1 MHTDAGWIC
10 INGCLFKP
18 EDATVSVLDSGF
30 LLGDGL
36 FESLRATD
44 GRPYLLNR
52 HLRRLFDAAA
62 ECEFTNMPLVEAVE
76 KQVHQTLEHAVLAE
90 AYVRVT
96 ITRGTGAVGLTPPKG
111 PPTVVIAVLPTGPPP
126 PPEETLAV
134 TLLPPHIHR
143 PTRAKSASW
152 QHAVLARR
160 SVEKAG
166 ADEGIY
172 LSESGY
178 IPEAVASNVFVV
190 ADEQLL
196 TPEVKE
202 CLPGITR
209 ARIIEL
215 ARGHGIPVRELPV
228 DVGVL
233 RRADEVIL
241 TNSVQGLRAVGGIDG
256 TAIGDPS
263 PTSIFATLHALYERD
278 RLGIVWELS

>member
-1 MHTDAGWIC
+1 MHTNAGWIC
-10 INGCLFKP
+10 INGCPFKP
-18 EDATVSVLDSGF
+18 EEATVSVLDAGF

-44 GRPYLLNR
+44 GHPYLLNR

-62 ECEFTNMPLVEAVE
+62 EYEFTNMPSAEMVE
-76 KQVHQTLEHAVLAE
+76 KQVHDTLERAALAE

-96 ITRGTGAVGLTPPKG
+96 ITRGTGAVGLAPPKG
-111 PPTVVIAVLPTGPPP
+111 PPTVVVAALPAGPPP
-126 PPEETLAV
+126 QLDETVAV
-134 TLLPPHIHR
+134 TLLPSHTHR
-143 PTRAKSASW
+143 PAPAKSASW

-160 SVEKAG
+160 SVEKTG

-178 IPEAVASNVFVV
+178 ILEAVASNVFVV

-196 TPEVKE
+196 TPRVKE

-233 RRADEVIL
+233 RRADEVFL
-241 TNSVQGLRAVGGIDG
+241 TNSVQGLRAVDSING
-256 TAIGDPS
+256 TTIGDPS
-263 PTSIFATLHALYERD
+263 PTSIFANLHALYERD
-278 RLGIVWELS
+278 RLGIVLELT